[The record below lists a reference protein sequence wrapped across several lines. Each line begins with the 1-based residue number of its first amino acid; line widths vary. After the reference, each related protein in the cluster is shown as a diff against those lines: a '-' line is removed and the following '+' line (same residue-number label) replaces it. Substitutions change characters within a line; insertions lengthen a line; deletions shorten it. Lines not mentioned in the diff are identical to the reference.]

1 MMAVKRDPL
10 LVIDIGGT
18 TVKYGVWQAEQL
30 TDKGKFMT
38 PRYVAGVISGVDT
51 VKSETDQR
59 YYGGRHQLTLK
70 C

>member
-38 PRYVAGVISGVDT
+38 PLR
-51 VKSETDQR
+51 
-59 YYGGRHQLTLK
+59 GRSY
-70 C
+70 